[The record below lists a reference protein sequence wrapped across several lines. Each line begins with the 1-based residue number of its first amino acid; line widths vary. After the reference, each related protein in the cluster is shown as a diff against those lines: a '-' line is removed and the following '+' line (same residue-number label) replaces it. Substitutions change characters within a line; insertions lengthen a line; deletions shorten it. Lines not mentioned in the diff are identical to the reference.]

1 MNNIVNWEI
10 DQKIANEYVEACV
23 NAVSDES
30 FSNFKKYLRYRRILE
45 GGSRETFDYFLN
57 KIKVLQNKDLFFDNL
72 EIFRKNDLYGNPDF
86 YNDI

>member
-30 FSNFKKYLRYRRILE
+30 FSNFKKI
-45 GGSRETFDYFLN
+45 
-57 KIKVLQNKDLFFDNL
+57 
-72 EIFRKNDLYGNPDF
+72 
-86 YNDI
+86 